1 MLSETNQGKVCG
13 AGWANNKLTHEG
25 WLLSQRRRTVRLLWA
40 ERPASYWLES
50 NTRSRRGANCRQ
62 PVKKHTNYL
71 LAFRRPKVLNTVQQ
85 HKVTF
90 SLSCVGLESKSV
102 KWQRPKRYWRHHS
115 GRDGMTIA
123 LSLKLEQIWFSS
135 NIALVSY
142 GTGCTGH
149 SSQDDVHCKSTS
161 RLWPL

>member
-1 MLSETNQGKVCG
+1 MITIVTEIIKATVLSGIDINRIKKQRGMSYRLIKRWKWAMLSETNQGKVCG

-71 LAFRRPKVLNTVQQ
+71 LAF
-85 HKVTF
+85 
-90 SLSCVGLESKSV
+90 
-102 KWQRPKRYWRHHS
+102 KRQKFW
-115 GRDGMTIA
+115 T
-123 LSLKLEQIWFSS
+123 QSS
-135 NIALVSY
+135 NIKWYFPFPAVVW
-142 GTGCTGH
+142 
-149 SSQDDVHCKSTS
+149 SQNKWNDNGRRDIEDIT
-161 RLWPL
+161 LAGMGWQ